1 MFEAIILVVIPGVL
15 ANVLHMFFVK
25 KNMLPFLAVPI
36 NTKRFGSNKT
46 WRGFVFLT
54 VSTAFFCALM
64 EWLFS
69 LETVLGGAL
78 LGAILGF
85 AYMLFELPN
94 SMFKRWKGIASGETP
109 ANGGKLFY
117 ALLDKTDS
125 AFGVSLIYTLISDLS
140 IVQGLLLFAISSG
153 LHISI
158 SFILVF
164 LKIKKSL

>member
-25 KNMLPFLAVPI
+25 KNMLPFLAVPL
-36 NTKRFGSNKT
+36 NTKLFGSNKT
-46 WRGFVFLT
+46 WRGFIFLT
-54 VSTAFFCALM
+54 VSTALFCAVM
-64 EWLFS
+64 EWLFK
-69 LETVLGGAL
+69 LEAVLGGAL

-85 AYMLFELPN
+85 TYMLFELPN

-109 ANGGKLFY
+109 KKGNKIFY

-158 SFILVF
+158 SFLLVF
-164 LKIKKSL
+164 LKIKKSF